1 MTSILIAVASRHGA
15 TDEIA
20 HEVADELRR
29 QVPAAVVEVRDAAD
43 PGDLT
48 SADALIVGSA
58 IYLGRWLPAA
68 RKLVEERREQLATVP
83 VWLFSSGPVG
93 DPPRPADDL
102 VEVIELAAAIGARGH
117 RVFSGRLDRDGLT
130 WTERLTVRVV
140 HAEPGD
146 FRDHDAIRSWATE
159 VAVGLAAVSD
169 VVPGQGV
176 G

>member
-20 HEVADELRR
+20 YEIAEELRR
-29 QVPAAVVEVRDAAD
+29 QVPEAVVEVRGAAE

-48 SADALIVGSA
+48 GADAVLVGSA

-68 RKLVEERREQLATVP
+68 RRLVEEYREQLATVP

-93 DPPRPADDL
+93 DPPRPVDDL
-102 VEVIELAAAIGARGH
+102 VEVSELAATIGARGH
-117 RVFSGRLDRDGLT
+117 RVFSGRLDRAGLSF
-130 WTERLTVRVV
+130 TERLAIRVV

-146 FRDHDAIRSWATE
+146 FRDHDAIRSWAGE
-159 VAVGLAAVSD
+159 VAAELAAV
-169 VVPGQGV
+169 PG
-176 G
+176 

>member
-20 HEVADELRR
+20 HEIADELRR
-29 QVPAAVVEVRDAAD
+29 QLPAAVVEVRDAAD

-48 SADALIVGSA
+48 GADALIVGSA

-68 RKLVEERREQLATVP
+68 RKLAEEHREQLATVP

-93 DPPRPADDL
+93 DPPRPVDGLA
-102 VEVIELAAAIGARGH
+102 EVAALATAIGARGH
-117 RVFSGRLDRDGLT
+117 RVFAGRLDRAELSF
-130 WTERLTVRVV
+130 TERLTVRVV
-140 HAEPGD
+140 HAESGD

-159 VAVGLAAVSD
+159 VAETLAAE
-169 VVPGQGV
+169 PG
-176 G
+176 